1 MVEPDRQA
9 LDVHA
14 GRRAVLAGA
23 AIAVAA
29 AMGPRTA
36 RAQTFAQTAPAHR
49 IGWLSPAAAEAG
61 ATNLDALREGLGELG
76 YREGR
81 NLVIETRWAEGGSEQ
96 LSGLARE
103 LAKLKVDVICTAGT
117 QATRAARDATSTIPV
132 VFANVAFPVQQQL
145 VASVAHPGGNVT
157 GVAFLGPEYGKR
169 LEVLKQV
176 APRLGRVGIIY
187 NPENQG
193 SVIALDET
201 KRWAQSLGVALEPYR
216 LRGPHDIEESFNA
229 IAMSRPDAVMT
240 TADPLIA
247 SYRGRIVAFVAK
259 HRFISIFPG
268 KEWVDAGGLLFYG
281 GSIRE
286 MYRRVAVYVD
296 RIRKGA
302 RPSELPVEHPVKFDM
317 VINAR
322 AARAIGL
329 TVPSSVLMRADQ
341 VLE

>member
-29 AMGPRTA
+29 AMAPRTA
-36 RAQTFAQTAPAHR
+36 RAQTLAQTGTCTPHRVAVAGRGRGGRHQPRRAP
-49 IGWLSPAAAEAG
+49 
-61 ATNLDALREGLGELG
+61 
-76 YREGR
+76 GR
-81 NLVIETRWAEGGSEQ
+81 ARRARAIARGGNLVIETRWAEGGSEQ

-216 LRGPHDIEESFNA
+216 LRGPHDIDESFNA
-229 IAMSRPDAVMT
+229 IAKSRPDAVMT

-247 SYRGRIVAFVAK
+247 SYRAASWRSW
-259 HRFISIFPG
+259 RST
-268 KEWVDAGGLLFYG
+268 
-281 GSIRE
+281 GS
-286 MYRRVAVYVD
+286 
-296 RIRKGA
+296 
-302 RPSELPVEHPVKFDM
+302 S
-317 VINAR
+317 
-322 AARAIGL
+322 
-329 TVPSSVLMRADQ
+329 PSSPAKSGSTPEGSCSTAAAFARCTGA
-341 VLE
+341 